1 MKKMIEE
8 RLSICETSI
17 QETFEQIKMLQN
29 RHQQLIGYKQGVTDI
44 LNDLQSTEEQFSIQQ
59 SVESISPKN
68 KQPAA

>member
-1 MKKMIEE
+1 MIEE
-8 RLSICETSI
+8 RLNICEKSI

-44 LNDLQSTEEQFSIQQ
+44 LNDLKANEEQVGIQTSI
-59 SVESISPKN
+59 ESIAPKK

>member
-1 MKKMIEE
+1 MEKMIEE
-8 RLSICETSI
+8 RLNICEKSI

-44 LNDLQSTEEQFSIQQ
+44 LNDLKSTEEQISLQQ
-59 SVESISPKN
+59 SVESISPKK

>member
-1 MKKMIEE
+1 MEKMIEE
-8 RLSICETSI
+8 RLNICEKSI

-44 LNDLQSTEEQFSIQQ
+44 LNDLKANEEQVGIQTSI
-59 SVESISPKN
+59 ESIAPKK

>member
-1 MKKMIEE
+1 MIEE
-8 RLSICETSI
+8 RLNICEKSI

-44 LNDLQSTEEQFSIQQ
+44 LNDLRSTEEAISLQQ
-59 SVESISPKN
+59 SVESIAPKK

>member
-1 MKKMIEE
+1 MEKMIEE
-8 RLSICETSI
+8 RLNICEKSI

-44 LNDLQSTEEQFSIQQ
+44 LNDLRSTEEQISLQQ
-59 SVESISPKN
+59 SVESISPKK

>member
-1 MKKMIEE
+1 MIEE
-8 RLSICETSI
+8 RLNICEKSI

-44 LNDLQSTEEQFSIQQ
+44 LNDLKSTEEQISLQQ
-59 SVESISPKN
+59 SVESISPKK

>member
-1 MKKMIEE
+1 MEKMIEE
-8 RLSICETSI
+8 RLNICEKSI

-44 LNDLQSTEEQFSIQQ
+44 LNDLKTTEEQINLQQ
-59 SVESISPKN
+59 SVEIISSKK